1 MADIYIGEFGK
12 KGDFFNIQTNFEDHK
27 TTFYFDGCRFLALP
41 DGLLVALHVTSIE
54 GMNKK
59 STITFP
65 SLVLM
70 KLSTI
75 PYEYESFTDGKK
87 VKAMVEPTAREKLLL
102 SYLTGDDD
110 ELNWEKNQGKGGF
123 ISIGSSANDVP
134 ILNGEGNAKKHA
146 RFVIEFDDDIK
157 KFDMSGDAFALEN
170 LASKGGGKGGYSS
183 KPAET
188 EAQKIDTRNKALGAL
203 MLDMGL
209 DLKGASESQLF
220 IVHASLLLG
229 LPVPNN
235 ITYTF

>member
-12 KGDFFNIQTNFEDHK
+12 KADYYNIQTNFEDHK
-27 TTFYFDGCRFLALP
+27 TTFNFDGCRFHMTD
-41 DGLLVALHVTSIE
+41 DGLLIGLHVTSIE

-70 KLSTI
+70 KLNTK

-87 VKAMVEPTAREKLLL
+87 VKATIEPTNREKLLL
-102 SYLTGDDD
+102 SYLTGEDP

-123 ISIGSSANDVP
+123 IAIGTSANDAP

-157 KFDMSGDAFALEN
+157 PFDMSGDAFALEN
-170 LASKGGGKGGYSS
+170 LASKSGGKGGYSG

-188 EAQKIDTRNKALGAL
+188 EAQKIDARAKALEKL

-220 IVHASLLLG
+220 VVHASLLLG
-229 LPVPNN
+229 LPVPSSANF
-235 ITYTF
+235 TF

>member
-12 KGDFFNIQTNFEDHK
+12 KGDYYNIQTNFEDHK
-27 TTFYFDGCRFLALP
+27 TTFNFDGCRFHACD
-41 DGLLVALHVTSIE
+41 DGLLIGLHVTSIE

-65 SLVLM
+65 SLVVM
-70 KLSTI
+70 KLNTKQ
-75 PYEYESFTDGKK
+75 YEYESFTDGKK

-102 SYLTGDDD
+102 SYLTGADP

-157 KFDMSGDAFALEN
+157 QFDMSGAEFALDN
-170 LASKGGGKGGYSS
+170 LASKGGGKGGYSG

-188 EAQKIDTRNKALGAL
+188 EQQRIDARAKALEKL